1 MAKKKKSKAKAKR
14 KIKGKPKNADLGPSR
29 AMGISMYEKEILLIK
44 AAAREENKTVSE
56 WCRERLL
63 RAIGARNRKR
73 KRGRPKHEV
82 VSR

>member
-1 MAKKKKSKAKAKR
+1 MGKKKSKAKAKPR
-14 KIKGKPKNADLGPSR
+14 KVKGKAKNTDLGPSR

-44 AAAREENKTVSE
+44 AAARAEKKTVSE

-63 RAIGARNRKR
+63 RAIGAKNRRR
-73 KRGRPKHEV
+73 KRGRPPHEV